1 MRNARLVFSSG
12 NEAHAGG
19 LFSLDDDIV
28 TRIDFLPT
36 AGLHQRGEHF
46 YRIASQRQFDGA
58 EMLIYDARGIRNYVR
73 LDDLHTPHDLT
84 TLDDGTVVAVSPRSN
99 AIVAIGL
106 DGATRI
112 LWAAKAPFDAWHVNC
127 VAQHDG
133 RLYATAFGRFDRAR
147 GWNVNCDGT
156 GRLFDVVTNEDVVTG
171 LTQPHT
177 PRWIDGAWTICDS
190 GSGGLVRVSPGG
202 QRHRVELGGYPRGL
216 CVVGPR
222 VYVGVSERRT
232 SREQSV
238 TAHIVVLERS
248 TWTEL
253 ERIPV
258 EAGSVYDIVPV
269 DLAILDGLRVGFH
282 VPSRRR
288 QTLEQ
293 LAMFEA
299 AGVRPTR
306 LWALGERLSGEDCR
320 ITIEVVIPP
329 VLSGGDIVPLHCTVT
344 NRGRALLVTAP
355 PYPVLLSYKWIDRT
369 GGLVPGLALRTP
381 LPATL
386 PPGQSIEVD
395 VFVAVPA
402 TDGRYTLILTGLQEF
417 VHWFDDVDPS
427 SAYRTSVEVTMP
439 DRRAHAEAG
448 APPAMIG

>member
-1 MRNARLVFSSG
+1 MRNARLVISSG
-12 NEAHAGG
+12 NEEHAGG
-19 LFSLDDDIV
+19 LLSLDDDLV

-36 AGLHQRGEHF
+36 AGLHQRGQHF
-46 YRIASQRQFDGA
+46 YRIASQHQFDGA
-58 EMLIYDARGIRNYVR
+58 EILIYDQRGIRNYVR
-73 LDDLHTPHDLT
+73 VDAVHTPHDLT
-84 TLDDGTVVAVSPRSN
+84 TLDDGTIVAVSPRSN
-99 AIVAIGL
+99 TIVAIAL
-106 DGATRI
+106 DGSCRT

-147 GWNVNCDGT
+147 GWDVNCEGT
-156 GRLFDVVTNEDVVTG
+156 GMLFDVETNEDVVTG

-190 GSGGLVRVSPGG
+190 GSGALVRVSSDGR
-202 QRHRVELGGYPRGL
+202 RHRVQLGGFPRGL

-238 TAHIVVLERS
+238 TAHIVVLARS

-253 ERIPV
+253 ERIRV
-258 EAGSVYDIVPV
+258 DAGSIYDIVPV
-269 DLAILDGLRVGFH
+269 DRTTLEGLRVGFH
-282 VPSRRR
+282 FPGRRR
-288 QTLEQ
+288 RTLDQ

-299 AGVRPTR
+299 AGVRPSR
-306 LWALGERLSGEDCR
+306 LWAVGERLSSQDCR
-320 ITIEVVIPP
+320 ITIDVAIPP
-329 VLSGGDIVPLHCTVT
+329 VLPGGDIVPLHCTVT
-344 NRGRALLVTAP
+344 NRGSALLVTAP
-355 PYPVLLSYKWIDRT
+355 PYPVLLSYKWNDRAT
-369 GGLVPGLALRTP
+369 GALVPGHALRTP

-395 VFVAVPA
+395 VFVKVPTA
-402 TDGRYTLILTGLQEF
+402 GGRYDLTLTGLQES
-417 VHWFDDVDPS
+417 VHWFDEVDPS

-439 DRRAHAEAG
+439 EDR
-448 APPAMIG
+448 